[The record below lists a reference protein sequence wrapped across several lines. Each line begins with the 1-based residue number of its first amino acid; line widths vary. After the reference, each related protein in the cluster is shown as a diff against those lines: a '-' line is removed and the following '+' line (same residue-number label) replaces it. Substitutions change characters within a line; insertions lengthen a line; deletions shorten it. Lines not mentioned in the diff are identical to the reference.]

1 MSTGTTWGAAFG
13 GAAVSAMRVYDE
25 EMVPRVFEPWARLLV
40 DLLEIRPGEDVL
52 DVACGPGSVAR
63 IASERVG
70 AGGRVTACDLSPAML
85 AIAEAKPPVDGGA
98 PITYLEGSADRLPVD
113 DARFDVITCQQGLQ
127 FFPDRPAAVAE
138 MYRALRPG
146 GRAAVAVWTEIERS
160 PAWRALADA
169 IEQVAGVGLGERYRS
184 GPWGFPE
191 AKRLGALFEQAGF
204 EEVLV
209 STHVLPVKF
218 ERGPAQLVLTL
229 AASGV
234 AREIDQLSIE
244 RKQLLVEALARAVGE
259 APIESEMESNIA
271 IARSRG
277 ACG

>member
-1 MSTGTTWGAAFG
+1 
-13 GAAVSAMRVYDE
+13 MRVYDE

-169 IEQVAGVGLGERYRS
+169 IEQVAG
-184 GPWGFPE
+184 
-191 AKRLGALFEQAGF
+191 ALFEQAGF
-204 EEVLV
+204 EEVRV